1 MQHISIFQKWIS
13 RWQVWLRHLKCSS
26 GPVGAFFQEANQEI
40 DQDFLVTRSNDPVG
54 GYGNI
59 SGQKDDARQ
68 LRQPEARILK
78 FIIQHLVNVAGN
90 RAVNKMNSKKLAICW
105 FPSLL
110 PMDFADINRYYEAQP
125 HQEGLVQTMIDQF
138 AFLFLGKNEIVGPNG
153 VEFVTVPEPA
163 ANLPNQEKKRSFL
176 NRIFFYSESEFKERI
191 MKKGKTVH
199 VQINNQETTM

>member
-1 MQHISIFQKWIS
+1 MNIPVTSVAATLKMFVRTSPALFSKKQIKKLIKIF
-13 RWQVWLRHLKCSS
+13 LL
-26 GPVGAFFQEANQEI
+26 P
-40 DQDFLVTRSNDPVG
+40 DQTTRLVG
-54 GYGNI
+54 GYENI

>member
-1 MQHISIFQKWIS
+1 
-13 RWQVWLRHLKCSS
+13 
-26 GPVGAFFQEANQEI
+26 
-40 DQDFLVTRSNDPVG
+40 
-54 GYGNI
+54 
-59 SGQKDDARQ
+59 
-68 LRQPEARILK
+68 
-78 FIIQHLVNVAGN
+78 
-90 RAVNKMNSKKLAICW
+90 
-105 FPSLL
+105 
-110 PMDFADINRYYEAQP
+110 MDFADINRYYEAQP

>member
-1 MQHISIFQKWIS
+1 MT
-13 RWQVWLRHLKCSS
+13 
-26 GPVGAFFQEANQEI
+26 PAN
-40 DQDFLVTRSNDPVG
+40 F
-54 GYGNI
+54 
-59 SGQKDDARQ
+59 
-68 LRQPEARILK
+68 RILK
-78 FIIQHLVNVAGN
+78 FIIQYLVNVAGN

-138 AFLFLGKNEIVGPNG
+138 AFMFLGKNEIVGPNG

-163 ANLPNQEKKRSFL
+163 ANQEKKRSFL
-176 NRIFFYSESEFKERI
+176 NRIFFYSDSEYFKERI

-199 VQINNQETTM
+199 VQINNQETTMLVDRKTFDSAISTKLWQ